1 MTKRIAVMLA
11 DGFEEGESLFV
22 IDILRR
28 AGFTCDGITIDEEVV
43 RGAHDIRV
51 FSDRHIDDVKV
62 ADYDMI
68 VLPGGQPGADHLRD
82 DDRVIHLV
90 QDFAHDE
97 SKYVAAICAAPQV
110 LAKAGVVEGKK
121 LTSYPM
127 DKYRTL
133 FTNANYIDDN
143 TAMEELV
150 VVDGHLITSRGPAS
164 TLSFVYKLVEIL
176 DGPADKLK
184 EMMQYNAL
192 KQSIKA
198 C

>member
-1 MTKRIAVMLA
+1 MKKRIAVFLA

-28 AGFTCDGITIDEEVV
+28 AEFICDSITLDTDMV
-43 RGAHDIRV
+43 RGAHDIYV
-51 FSDRHIDDVKV
+51 KADVHIDDMK
-62 ADYDMI
+62 DYDMI

-82 DDRVIHLV
+82 DERVIKIV
-90 QDFAHDE
+90 QAYAQDE
-97 SKYVAAICAAPQV
+97 TKYVAAICAAPQV
-110 LAKAGVVEGKK
+110 LAKAGVAKGKR

-127 DKYRTL
+127 DKYRQL
-133 FTNANYIDDN
+133 FTDAIYVDDH
-143 TAMEELV
+143 TKMEELV

-176 DGPADKLK
+176 GGPSAKLQ

-192 KQSIKA
+192 KASIRSSRD
-198 C
+198 

>member
-164 TLSFVYKLVEIL
+164 TLSFVYKLVEVL

>member
-28 AGFTCDGITIDEEVV
+28 AQFICDGITIDEEVV

-51 FSDRHIDDVKV
+51 FSDKHIDDISVD
-62 ADYDMI
+62 DYDMI

-82 DDRVIHLV
+82 DERVIKLV
-90 QDFAHDE
+90 QDFAADE
-97 SKYVAAICAAPQV
+97 TKYVAAICAAPQV
-110 LAKAGVVEGKK
+110 LAKAGVVKGKS

-127 DKYRTL
+127 DKYRQL
-133 FTNANYIDDN
+133 FTESNYIDDN

-176 DGPADKLK
+176 GGPSAKLQ

-192 KQSIKA
+192 KESIR
-198 C
+198 CR